1 MSSAE
6 KFIGSLLR
14 TSAVSETKQTFAAA
28 GLEFSYAGQ
37 VSAVRLLNFNIH
49 L

>member
-1 MSSAE
+1 
-6 KFIGSLLR
+6 SLLKP
-14 TSAVSETKQTFAAA
+14 SDVSETKQTFAAA
-28 GLEFSYAGQ
+28 GLEFSCTGQ